1 MPIVEATSS
10 QAVIVNLRATC
21 AADILIGLSVSED
34 GVRVIAMARTV
45 TITNRE
51 TPTEQTR
58 VCHFD
63 ELSEQAK
70 DCLLRTIENEITAE
84 VDPEIATELVQYDLI
99 KFVEYYDVR
108 LTDHRASGSVSA

>member
-1 MPIVEATSS
+1 M
-10 QAVIVNLRATC
+10 RAITM
-21 AADILIGLSVSED
+21 S
-34 GVRVIAMARTV
+34 RTV
-45 TITNRE
+45 TITSRE
-51 TPTEQTR
+51 MPTEQTR

-63 ELSEQAK
+63 ELSERAK
-70 DCLLRTIENEITAE
+70 DCLLRTIENEITAG